1 MMTKW
6 KKEWKSLELPY
17 GKDRKKLLYYFAE
30 FYYESLTI
38 TYKNFYFTLMNIGN
52 FLHSFSYE
60 V

>member
-6 KKEWKSLELPY
+6 EKEWKSLELPY
-17 GKDRKKLLYYFAE
+17 GKDRKKNYCIILQFLLWI
-30 FYYESLTI
+30 SNNNLQ
-38 TYKNFYFTLMNIGN
+38 KFYFTLMNIGN

>member
-17 GKDRKKLLYYFAE
+17 GKDRKKITVLLYS

-38 TYKNFYFTLMNIGN
+38 AYNF
-52 FLHSFSYE
+52 FLLYIDE
-60 V
+60 

>member
-6 KKEWKSLELPY
+6 EKEWKSLELPY

-30 FYYESLTI
+30 FLLWISNNNLQ
-38 TYKNFYFTLMNIGN
+38 KFYFTLMNIGK